1 MSAGQGG
8 NATLNSLR
16 RHLPL
21 SFRTDAV
28 ELLDSG
34 GLSMPEVELNL
45 ADLARLNRL
54 PGGTAASVAGIQRLL
69 GARRDARILDAGT
82 GGADMPLAF
91 ARHGWQPVGVD
102 LHPEVLSIARRE
114 TAAEPMIEIV
124 EGDARALPFEDGAFD
139 VAHCSLL
146 VHHLEPAEVVRA
158 LRELSRVARRG
169 VVINDLRRG
178 IWPFC
183 ATWAS
188 VMAFGRSRVTRSDG
202 PLSVRR
208 AYTLDELDRLLADA
222 GLVIRWRSNRWM
234 PRVVT
239 AASRA

>member
-1 MSAGQGG
+1 MA
-8 NATLNSLR
+8 
-16 RHLPL
+16 
-21 SFRTDAV
+21 
-28 ELLDSG
+28 
-34 GLSMPEVELNL
+34 EVELNL

-69 GARRDARILDAGT
+69 GAPRGARVLDVGT
-82 GGADMPLAF
+82 GGGDMPLAF
-91 ARHGWQPVGVD
+91 ARYGWQSVGVD
-102 LHPEVLSIARRE
+102 LNPDVLLIAWR
-114 TAAEPMIEIV
+114 ASAYQPLVEIV

-158 LRELSRVARRG
+158 LRELNRVTRRG

-188 VMAFGRSRVTRSDG
+188 VMAFGRIRVTRNDRL
-202 PLSVRR
+202 LSVRR
-208 AYTLDELDRLLADA
+208 AYTLAELDRLLADA